1 MVNKKKKLN
10 IIKENKNLPVPASS
24 LEKYLAEI
32 SNYKI
37 LTKEEEMKYALDTF
51 WLLIRGAFVMWIA
64 VGFAMLE
71 AGLLWSKNT
80 TAILTKNI
88 TL

>member
-1 MVNKKKKLN
+1 MVNKKKKPN

-37 LTKEEEMKYALDTF
+37 LTKEEEIHKCFHYSNLQP
-51 WLLIRGAFVMWIA
+51 
-64 VGFAMLE
+64 
-71 AGLLWSKNT
+71 LWAEENLKKSAT
-80 TAILTKNI
+80 WSGEGRSGRIS
-88 TL
+88 

>member
-1 MVNKKKKLN
+1 MVNKKKKPN

-37 LTKEEEMKYALDTF
+37 LTKEEEMKLRLDAVAEGREISTLSP
-51 WLLIRGAFVMWIA
+51 LLV
-64 VGFAMLE
+64 
-71 AGLLWSKNT
+71 
-80 TAILTKNI
+80 
-88 TL
+88 